1 MSLERNAYNCAKLQH
16 SQRCF
21 QYTDSKITKKLNLY
35 ASPSY
40 KLTLDILRQGTHM
53 NNLFKATQDMLT
65 STFMPSLQLTVPSPS
80 GNGIF

>member
-1 MSLERNAYNCAKLQH
+1 MSLERNAYDCPKLQH

-40 KLTLDILRQGTHM
+40 KLTSDILGQGTHT
-53 NNLFKATQDMLT
+53 NNFFKVTQGMLT
-65 STFMPSLQLTVPSPS
+65 STFMPSLQLTVTSPS